1 MKGWLGVFR
10 HDTFTPIFTLMKV
23 TVTIELHQNK
33 LRLRWSCPET
43 GKRKNLHLGME
54 DSDTARGVAASKK
67 AQIQNDIRYGYYDP
81 TLVKYGFRT
90 IGKNPTE
97 ITTVELFDRF
107 TKYQQKHEGLSKAS
121 IDTRYKYLKVM
132 LEKHLNIPA
141 ANVDKRAIDG
151 FVLVCRK
158 IKPDTAKQRIW
169 LLKGAWD
176 WGRGKF
182 QLPDLNPWDGV
193 SERFKSVPV
202 QPVPAFSKEEVK
214 KILDGFRTSP
224 HYANYL
230 DYVRFRLSM
239 ATRPQEIRDLTWNRI
254 AADFSSVWFS
264 SNKTKKGRTVPLDPS
279 IASMLS
285 ARRDRLKPTS
295 DDELVFTSREGLP
308 IDNRNF
314 RRIWTIVLADVGVP
328 YRKPYTT
335 RKTSV
340 RHSLLNG
347 GNYIEVAAA
356 AGHDPHTMH
365 KYYGDAIQQNSVL
378 VSFE

>member
-1 MKGWLGVFR
+1 MANENFDGR
-10 HDTFTPIFTLMKV
+10 
-23 TVTIELHQNK
+23 
-33 LRLRWSCPET
+33 LRLRWTCPET
-43 GKRKNLHLGME
+43 GKRKNLALGLNDGISGRGE
-54 DSDTARGVAASKK
+54 AARVK
-67 AQIQNDIRYGYYDP
+67 AWIETDAQHGYYDP
-81 TLVKYGFRT
+81 TLVKYLPPKKRQQITG
-90 IGKNPTE
+90 

-121 IDTRYKYLKVM
+121 PSNTRYKYLKVM

-141 ANVDKRAIDG
+141 ASVDRGAIDG
-151 FVLVCRK
+151 FVLVCRQ

-169 LLKGAWD
+169 LLKAAWD
-176 WGRGKF
+176 WGRDKF

-193 SERFKSVPV
+193 ADKFKSVPV
-202 QPVPAFSKEEVK
+202 QPVPAFSKDEVK
-214 KILDGFRTSP
+214 KILDGFCQSP

-239 ATRPQEIRDLTWNRI
+239 ATRPQEVRDLKWKHL
-254 AADFSSVWFS
+254 AADFGSIWFS
-264 SNKTKKGRTVPLDPS
+264 SNKTKKGRTVPLDHS

-285 ARRDRLKPTS
+285 NRRDKLNPAS
-295 DDELVFTSREGLP
+295 NDELIFTSREGLP
-308 IDNRNF
+308 IDNGNF
-314 RRIWTIVLADVGVP
+314 RRLWRIVLTEVGVP

-365 KYYGDAIQQNSVL
+365 KYYGDAIQHNSVL

>member
-1 MKGWLGVFR
+1 
-10 HDTFTPIFTLMKV
+10 MKV
-23 TVTIELHQNK
+23 TIENLNGR
-33 LRLRWSCPET
+33 LRLRWTCPET
-43 GKRKNLHLGME
+43 GKRKNLALGVE
-54 DSDTARGVAASKK
+54 DSTTGRAFASTIKDRIENDTKH
-67 AQIQNDIRYGYYDP
+67 GYYDP
-81 TLVKYGFRT
+81 TLVKYRPKT
-90 IGKNPTE
+90 IGKNASE

-121 IDTRYKYLKVM
+121 IDTRYRYLKVM

-141 ANVDKRAIDG
+141 ADVDRKSIDG

-169 LLKGAWD
+169 LIKAAWD
-176 WGRGKF
+176 WGRDKF
-182 QLPDLNPWDGV
+182 QLPDLNPWEGIA
-193 SERFKSVPV
+193 ERFKSVPV
-202 QPVPAFSKEEVK
+202 QPVPAFSQDEVK

-224 HYANYL
+224 YYANYL
-230 DYVRFRLSM
+230 DYVRFRMSM
-239 ATRPQEIRDLTWNRI
+239 ATRPQEVRDLKWKHI
-254 AADFSSVWFS
+254 SADFGSIWFS

-279 IASMLS
+279 ISSMLS
-285 ARRDRLKPTS
+285 SRRVRLKPVS

-308 IDNRNF
+308 IDNGNF
-314 RRIWTIVLADVGVP
+314 RRLWGKVLTDVGVP

-340 RHSLLNG
+340 RHSLLSG
-347 GNYIEVAAA
+347 ANYIEVAAA

-378 VSFE
+378 KSFE

>member
-1 MKGWLGVFR
+1 
-10 HDTFTPIFTLMKV
+10 MKV
-23 TVTIELHQNK
+23 TIENLEGR
-33 LRLRWSCPET
+33 LRLRWTCPET
-43 GKRKNLHLGME
+43 GKRKNLALGLNDGISGRGE
-54 DSDTARGVAASKK
+54 AARVK
-67 AQIQNDIRYGYYDP
+67 AWIETDAQHGYYDS
-81 TLVKYGFRT
+81 TLTKYLPPKKRQQVTG
-90 IGKNPTE
+90 

-107 TKYQQKHEGLSKAS
+107 THYQQKHEGLSKAS

-132 LEKHLNIPA
+132 LEKHLSIRA
-141 ANVDKRAIDG
+141 ADVDRGAIDG
-151 FVLVCRK
+151 FLLVCRK

-169 LLKGAWD
+169 LLKAAWD
-176 WGRGKF
+176 WGRDKF
-182 QLPDLNPWDGV
+182 QLPDLNPWEGV
-193 SERFKSVPV
+193 AERFKSVPV
-202 QPVPAFSKEEVK
+202 QPVPAFSTDEVK
-214 KILDGFRTSP
+214 RILDGFRNSP

-239 ATRPQEIRDLTWNRI
+239 ATRPQEVRDLKWKHI
-254 AADFSSVWFS
+254 SADFGSAWFA

-285 ARRDRLKPTS
+285 TRRDLLKPAS

-308 IDNRNF
+308 IDNGNF
-314 RRIWTIVLADVGVP
+314 RRLWRIVLAEVGVP

-340 RHSLLNG
+340 RHSLLSG
-347 GNYIEVAAA
+347 ANYIEVAAA

-378 VSFE
+378 RAFE

>member
-1 MKGWLGVFR
+1 
-10 HDTFTPIFTLMKV
+10 MKV
-23 TVTIELHQNK
+23 TIEAKKTGHL
-33 LRLRWSCPET
+33 LRWVCPHT
-43 GKRKNLHLGME
+43 GKRVSISVNE
-54 DSDTARGVAASKK
+54 ASDGRSPTKLKDR
-67 AQIQNDIRYGYYDP
+67 IENDIKHGDYDR
-81 TLVKYGFRT
+81 TLVKYRPKT
-90 IGKNPTE
+90 IGKNKTE
-97 ITTVELFDRF
+97 LTTVELFDRF
-107 TKYQQKHEGLSKAS
+107 TQYQQKQQGLSKAS
-121 IDTRYKYLKVM
+121 IDTRYRYLKVM

-141 ANVDKRAIDG
+141 ANVDRHAIDG

-169 LLKGAWD
+169 LLKAAYD

-193 SERFKSVPV
+193 AERFKSVPV
-202 QPVPAFSKEEVK
+202 QPVPAFSQDEVK

-224 HYANYL
+224 HYAHYL

-239 ATRPQEIRDLTWNRI
+239 ATRPQEIRDLKWKHI
-254 AADFSSVWFS
+254 SADFTSVWFV

-279 IASMLS
+279 IAAMLS
-285 ARRDRLKPTS
+285 ARRDRLKPVS
-295 DDELVFTSREGLP
+295 DEELIFTSKEGNP

-314 RRIWTIVLADVGVP
+314 RRIWEIVLAEVGVP

-340 RHSLLNG
+340 RYSLLSG
-347 GNYIEVAAA
+347 ANYIEVAAA

-378 VSFE
+378 ISFE

>member
-1 MKGWLGVFR
+1 
-10 HDTFTPIFTLMKV
+10 MKV
-23 TVTIELHQNK
+23 TIENLNGR
-33 LRLRWSCPET
+33 LRLRWTCPET
-43 GKRKNLHLGME
+43 GKRKNLALGLNDGNTGRGE
-54 DSDTARGVAASKK
+54 AARLKARIENDAA
-67 AQIQNDIRYGYYDP
+67 NGYYDG
-81 TLVKYGFRT
+81 TLVKYLPPKKRQEVTG
-90 IGKNPTE
+90 

-121 IDTRYKYLKVM
+121 IETRYKYLKAM

-141 ANVDKRAIDG
+141 SSVDRGAIDG

-169 LLKGAWD
+169 LLKAAWD
-176 WGRGKF
+176 WGRDKF
-182 QLPDLNPWDGV
+182 QLPDLNPWEGIA
-193 SERFKSVPV
+193 ERFKSVPV
-202 QPVPAFSKEEVK
+202 QPVPAFSKDEVK
-214 KILDGFRTSP
+214 KILDGFRHSP

-239 ATRPQEIRDLTWNRI
+239 ATRPQEVRDLKWKHI
-254 AADFSSVWFS
+254 SADFSSVWFV

-285 ARRDRLKPTS
+285 TRRERLKPVS
-295 DDELVFTSREGLP
+295 EDELVFTSREGLP
-308 IDNRNF
+308 IDNGNF
-314 RRIWTIVLADVGVP
+314 RRLWGKVLADVGVP

-340 RHSLLNG
+340 RHSLLSG
-347 GNYIEVAAA
+347 ANYIEVAAA

-378 VSFE
+378 KSFE

>member
-1 MKGWLGVFR
+1 
-10 HDTFTPIFTLMKV
+10 MKV
-23 TVTIELHQNK
+23 TIENLNGR
-33 LRLRWSCPET
+33 LRLRWTCPEI
-43 GKRKNLHLGME
+43 GKRKNLALGVDE
-54 DSDTARGVAASKK
+54 SPTGRAYAATIKDRIESDSRH
-67 AQIQNDIRYGYYDP
+67 GYYDP
-81 TLVKYGFRT
+81 SLVKYRPKT

-107 TKYQQKHEGLSKAS
+107 TNHQQKHEGLSKAS

-132 LEKHLNIPA
+132 LENHLNIPA
-141 ANVDKRAIDG
+141 DNVDQRAING

-169 LLKGAWD
+169 LLKAAWD
-176 WGRGKF
+176 WGRDKF
-182 QLPDLNPWDGV
+182 QLPDLNPWEGIA
-193 SERFKSVPV
+193 ERFKSVPV
-202 QPVPAFSKEEVK
+202 QPVPAFSQDEVK
-214 KILDGFRTSP
+214 KILDGFRNSP

-239 ATRPQEIRDLTWNRI
+239 ATRPQEVRELQWKHIS
-254 AADFSSVWFS
+254 ADFGSVWFS
-264 SNKTKKGRTVPLDPS
+264 SNKTKKGRTVTLDPS
-279 IASMLS
+279 ISSMLIN
-285 ARRDRLKPTS
+285 RRDQLKPVS

-308 IDNRNF
+308 VDNGNF
-314 RRIWTIVLADVGVP
+314 RRLWGKVLADAGVP

-340 RHSLLNG
+340 RHSLLSG
-347 GNYIEVAAA
+347 ANYIEVAAA

-378 VSFE
+378 KSFE